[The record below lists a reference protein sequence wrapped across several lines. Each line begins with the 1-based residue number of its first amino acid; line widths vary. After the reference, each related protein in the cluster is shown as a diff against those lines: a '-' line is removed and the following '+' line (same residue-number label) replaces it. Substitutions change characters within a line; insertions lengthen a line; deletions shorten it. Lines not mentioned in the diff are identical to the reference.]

1 MNKKL
6 KIAIIISLIFI
17 IIIGVY
23 GLYLS
28 LTTEH
33 YTIYVGLNDKD
44 QNKQIISTS
53 DAIETVDGIF
63 INNSVDFTRFDSKGE
78 FKFNGSEYYENSLV
92 YEVYG
97 SDKESIRNVSSE
109 ICKQLNQKSVL
120 INYERSFS
128 TFYTNDW
135 FLLGW

>member
-1 MNKKL
+1 MGGIMNKKL
-6 KIAIIISLIFI
+6 KIAIIIALVFI

-63 INNSVDFTRFDSKGE
+63 F
-78 FKFNGSEYYENSLV
+78 
-92 YEVYG
+92 
-97 SDKESIRNVSSE
+97 
-109 ICKQLNQKSVL
+109 
-120 INYERSFS
+120 
-128 TFYTNDW
+128 
-135 FLLGW
+135 

>member
-6 KIAIIISLIFI
+6 KIAIIIALIFI

-33 YTIYVGLNDKD
+33 YTIYVGLNDKN
-44 QNKQIISTS
+44 QHEQIIFTD
-53 DAIETVDGIF
+53 DAIEIVDGIF
-63 INNSVDFTRFDSKGE
+63 MNNSVDFTRINGKGE
-78 FKFNGSEYYENSLV
+78 FKLANSSTVFENSLI
-92 YEVYG
+92 YDVYG
-97 SDKESIRNVSSE
+97 ADRDTIENISYE

-120 INYERSFS
+120 IKYERSFS
-128 TFYTNDW
+128 VFYET
-135 FLLGW
+135 

>member
-6 KIAIIISLIFI
+6 KIAIIIALIFI

-63 INNSVDFTRFDSKGE
+63 INNSVDFTD
-78 FKFNGSEYYENSLV
+78 LIQ
-92 YEVYG
+92 
-97 SDKESIRNVSSE
+97 KES
-109 ICKQLNQKSVL
+109 LNLMVQNIMK
-120 INYERSFS
+120 IH
-128 TFYTNDW
+128 
-135 FLLGW
+135 

>member
-1 MNKKL
+1 MVLWIKKL
-6 KIAIIISLIFI
+6 KIAITIALIFI

-53 DAIETVDGIF
+53 DAIETVDEIF
-63 INNSVDFTRFDSKGE
+63 FNNSVDFTRFGGKGE
-78 FKFNGSEYYENSLV
+78 FKFNGSESYENSLV

-97 SDKESIRNVSSE
+97 SDRESIENISSQ

-120 INYERSFS
+120 IRYERSFS
-128 TFYTNDW
+128 TFYTPS
-135 FLLGW
+135 